1 MSSVETVRGEEDA
14 RTNKVTNT
22 DTNTNA
28 SKNSEKEIV
37 ILENISKA
45 YNGNKINGNSSE
57 VNISR
62 SGGSSTVLLEH
73 IVLDNLNLRITEGE
87 FVTIVGPSGCG
98 KSTLLN
104 ILAGIDISYTG
115 RILVDGAPIE
125 KSPDTDRI
133 IIFQEG
139 ALFPWLTVYEN
150 IEFGLKIAKI
160 SKEKRR
166 EIVMHYIDMVQ
177 LTSFTHAFVHQLS
190 GGMKQR
196 VAIAR
201 ALVLDP
207 KILLMDEPF
216 AALDVQTRR
225 MLYDQLVIIHEK
237 TNKTILF
244 VTHNI
249 NEAVAL
255 GDRAIV
261 ISPKIAGIK
270 KELKIDLP
278 RPRQLD
284 HPLIN
289 SITNAII
296 EESKEMYTS
305 NSYFTSRYGNYNTDS
320 DPDLELESPQSQ
332 LV

>member
-14 RTNKVTNT
+14 RTNKVTDT

-201 ALVLDP
+201 ALVFRS
-207 KILLMDEPF
+207 KNS
-216 AALDVQTRR
+216 TYGR
-225 MLYDQLVIIHEK
+225 
-237 TNKTILF
+237 TIC
-244 VTHNI
+244 
-249 NEAVAL
+249 
-255 GDRAIV
+255 G
-261 ISPKIAGIK
+261 P
-270 KELKIDLP
+270 
-278 RPRQLD
+278 
-284 HPLIN
+284 
-289 SITNAII
+289 
-296 EESKEMYTS
+296 
-305 NSYFTSRYGNYNTDS
+305 
-320 DPDLELESPQSQ
+320 
-332 LV
+332 

>member
-1 MSSVETVRGEEDA
+1 MSALNSVEAET
-14 RTNKVTNT
+14 TSTSLNT
-22 DTNTNA
+22 HGNFG
-28 SKNSEKEIV
+28 KEMIM
-37 ILENISKA
+37 LKNISKL
-45 YNGNKINGNSSE
+45 YHGSGTNNGNGESS
-57 VNISR
+57 N
-62 SGGSSTVLLEH
+62 TVLLEH
-73 IVLDNLNLRITEGE
+73 IVLDNVNLRVMAGE

-104 ILAGIDISYTG
+104 ILAGIDSSYTG
-115 RILVDGAPIE
+115 TIFIDGAPIE
-125 KSPDTDRI
+125 ESSDINRI

-160 SKEKRR
+160 PKEKRR
-166 EIVMHYIDMVQ
+166 EIVMHYVDMVQ
-177 LTSFTHAFVHQLS
+177 LTSFADAFVHQLS

-201 ALVLDP
+201 ALVLNP

-225 MLYDQLVIIHEK
+225 MLYDQLIKIHEK

-249 NEAVAL
+249 NEAVLL

-261 ISPKIAGIK
+261 MSPKIAGIK
-270 KELKIDLP
+270 KEFTIDLP
-278 RPRQLD
+278 RPRQTD

-289 SITNAII
+289 SVTNAIL
-296 EESKEMYTS
+296 EECKDKQISDLCFTKNDSINDDDRPEMKI
-305 NSYFTSRYGNYNTDS
+305 
-320 DPDLELESPQSQ
+320 ELEPPHTQ
-332 LV
+332 LA

>member
-1 MSSVETVRGEEDA
+1 MSSVEMVRGGEDA
-14 RTNKVTNT
+14 RTNKVTDT
-22 DTNTNA
+22 DMNTNT
-28 SKNSEKEIV
+28 SKNSEKEMV

-45 YNGNKINGNSSE
+45 YNGNKTNGNSNK
-57 VNISR
+57 VNTSR
-62 SGGSSTVLLEH
+62 SSSSTVLLEH
-73 IVLDNLNLRITEGE
+73 IVLDNLNLGIMEGE

-104 ILAGIDISYTG
+104 ILAGIDTSYTG
-115 RILVDGAPIE
+115 RILVDGAPID

-139 ALFPWLTVYEN
+139 ALFLWLTVYEN

-166 EIVMHYIDMVQ
+166 EIVMHYIDLVQ
-177 LTSFTHAFVHQLS
+177 LTSFAHAFVHQLS

-201 ALVLDP
+201 ALVLNP

-225 MLYDQLVIIHEK
+225 MLYDQLVKTHEK

-261 ISPKIAGIK
+261 ISPIIAGIK
-270 KELKIDLP
+270 KEFIIDLP

-289 SITNAII
+289 LITNAII

-305 NSYFTSRYGNYNTDS
+305 NSHFTSRNGNYSTES
-320 DPDLELESPQSQ
+320 KPDLELESPQSQ
-332 LV
+332 LG

>member
-1 MSSVETVRGEEDA
+1 MSSVETVRGEENA
-14 RTNKVTNT
+14 RTNKVTDTDT
-22 DTNTNA
+22 DTNR

-57 VNISR
+57 VNIS
-62 SGGSSTVLLEH
+62 SSGSSTVLLKH
-73 IVLDNLNLRITEGE
+73 IVLDNLNLRIKEGE

-104 ILAGIDISYTG
+104 ILAGIDTSYTG

-177 LTSFTHAFVHQLS
+177 LTSFAHAFVHQLS

-201 ALVLDP
+201 ALVLNP

-216 AALDVQTRR
+216 AALDVQTRM
-225 MLYDQLVIIHEK
+225 MLYDQLVKIHEK

-249 NEAVAL
+249 NEAVVL
-255 GDRAIV
+255 GDRAII

-270 KELKIDLP
+270 KEFKIDLP

-289 SITNAII
+289 LITNAII
-296 EESKEMYTS
+296 EESKEMYAS

-320 DPDLELESPQSQ
+320 DPDLELESTQSQ
-332 LV
+332 LA